1 MNTNQ
6 PTHTSDQ
13 PTEYPMIRPK
23 ALDLLL
29 VISVLLFFFTVML
42 WWAVGVNDDLAAE
55 SLMWIIGI
63 AWMASALTWIMLF
76 GFWYIRSSLQRK
88 RLQAEHR
95 RKANANFQLDK
106 LKHWDEK
113 R

>member
-1 MNTNQ
+1 METAPHTQQ
-6 PTHTSDQ
+6 P
-13 PTEYPMIRPK
+13 EYPMIRPK

-29 VISVLLFFFTVML
+29 VFSILLFFFAVML
-42 WWAVGVNDDLAAE
+42 WWAVGVNDDMAAA

-63 AWMASALTWIMLF
+63 AWMASTFIWTMLF

-95 RKANANFQLDK
+95 RQANANFQLDK
-106 LKHWDEK
+106 LKRWGEGL
-113 R
+113 